1 MSPNALLPAT
11 ERALLHRIAVEQSE
25 RRAPSLVSTVVR
37 DGEVVWFGGRGRVGG
52 AAPTADTQY
61 RIGSITKTFVAVQV
75 MRLRDEG
82 RLALSDELDR
92 HVPGSPIGDRTVAQL
107 LAHTSGL
114 TAEPPGAWWERTP
127 GVAWPEL
134 SERIGPEPRQRREG
148 WHFHYSN
155 LGFGALGELVSR
167 LRGVSWAEA
176 LHTEILDPLGMA
188 RTTTM
193 PEKPHAD
200 GWAVH
205 PWADVLLPE
214 PAHDAVAL
222 APAGQLWSTT
232 TDLARWC
239 SFLGGDTGGVLDPD
253 TLAEMRAPSTTHDSD
268 WEAGYGLGIQLRH
281 DRGRIL
287 AGHGGSMPGF
297 LASVWTDPEGRTGVA
312 LLANTTAGLSAE
324 LGVDMLRI
332 LAEHEPRIPDE
343 WTPLPDVDP
352 RLLELAGP
360 WYWGPTPYALRL
372 LPDRWLDLGP
382 IERTG
387 RASRFRPEGEDT
399 WTGLDGYYAGEP
411 LWVVRRPDGTVSH
424 LDLGTFIFTRA
435 PYEDSGVVPGDVDPD
450 GWRGTDT

>member
-1 MSPNALLPAT
+1 MSPNELLPAT
-11 ERALLHRIAVEQSE
+11 QRALLHRIAVEQSE

-82 RLALSDELDR
+82 RLTLADHLDR

-114 TAEPPGAWWERTP
+114 AAEPPGSWWERTP

-134 SERIGPEPRQRREG
+134 SETIGPEPRQRREG

-155 LGFGALGELVSR
+155 VGFGALGELVSR
-167 LRGVSWAEA
+167 LRGVSWAKA
-176 LHTEILDPLGMA
+176 LRAEILDPLGMA

-253 TLAEMRAPSTTHDSD
+253 TLAEMRAPSTTHGTD
-268 WEAGYGLGIQLRH
+268 WQAGYGLGIQLRH

-297 LASVWTDPEGRTGVA
+297 LAYVWTDPEERTGVA
-312 LLANTTAGLSAE
+312 LLANTTAGLSGD

-343 WTPLPDVDP
+343 WTPLPHVDP
-352 RLLELAGP
+352 QLLELVGL

-372 LPDRWLDLGP
+372 LPDRWLDLSP

-387 RASRFRPEGEDT
+387 RASRFRPAGEDT
-399 WTGLDGYYAGEP
+399 WTGLDGYYTGEP
-411 LWVVRRPDGTVSH
+411 LRVIRRPDSTVSH

-435 PYEDSGVVPGDVDPD
+435 PYEDSSVVPGDVDPD